1 MDRNLALEFVRVT
14 EAAAIASAKWMGFG
28 KRNDADQA
36 AVDAM
41 RKALDVVDV
50 KGRVVIGEGERD
62 EAPMLYIGEE
72 FGRRR
77 ENSPGVDVALDPLEG
92 TNLVA
97 LGHPNALSVIAVANK
112 GHFLYAPDTYM
123 DKVAVGPELKGRI
136 TYDMPLEEKLKC
148 VSEVK
153 GKSLSELTV
162 VILDRERHRDLI
174 KNVRDFGCRI
184 HLIGDG
190 DVSAAIATCNPDTGI
205 DMLLG
210 QGGAPE

>member
-136 TYDMPLEEKLKC
+136 TYEMPLEEKLKC

-162 VILDRERHRDLI
+162 VILDLSLI
-174 KNVRDFGCRI
+174 HI
-184 HLIGDG
+184 
-190 DVSAAIATCNPDTGI
+190 
-205 DMLLG
+205 
-210 QGGAPE
+210 